1 MMKIKI
7 GTRRSPLAMAQA
19 RLVADLLVGATD
31 GVEAELV
38 PMSTKGDRND
48 RIALWKIGGKGL
60 FVRELEEAL
69 LGGGIDVAVH
79 SMKDLPG
86 DTNEAFSLGA
96 VPMREDPR
104 DVLIFSQR
112 IQSIADLP
120 PGAVVGTSSL
130 RRRAQLLSR
139 RPDLTVTPLRGNVG
153 TRMEKVQRGECDA
166 TLLAAAG
173 MRRLGMEPEA
183 HCLLA
188 GDDFIPAAGQ
198 GALAVEVRR
207 GEEGLVS
214 ILDHAESRI
223 TALAERSFV
232 IALGSDC
239 RSAVGA
245 HGRIEGGR
253 LVVTGMVSAPDGS
266 RIIREEAFGDPDEYE
281 NIGANL
287 AQVCLRQGAEQLLAM
302 HPEG

>member
-1 MMKIKI
+1 MKIRI

-19 RLVADLLVGATD
+19 RLVAELLTNSSE
-31 GVEAELV
+31 GVETELV
-38 PMSTKGDRND
+38 PMSTRGDRND

-69 LGGGIDVAVH
+69 LGGEIDAAVH

-86 DTNEAFSLGA
+86 DTNDAFSLGA
-96 VPMREDPR
+96 IPLREDPR
-104 DVLIFSQR
+104 DILIFSEKIR
-112 IQSIADLP
+112 SITDLP

-130 RRRAQLLSR
+130 RRKAQLLSR
-139 RPDLTVTPLRGNVG
+139 RPDLVVTPLRGNVG
-153 TRMEKVQRGECDA
+153 TRLEKVNRGECDA

-173 MRRLGMEPEA
+173 MKRLGMNPEVY
-183 HCLLA
+183 CVLA

-207 GEEGLVS
+207 GEEGLVDV
-214 ILDHAESRI
+214 LDHAESRI
-223 TALAERSFV
+223 TSLAERSFV

-245 HGRIEGGR
+245 FARMEEGR
-253 LVVTGMVSAPDGS
+253 LIITGMVSAPDGS
-266 RIIREEAFGDPDEYE
+266 SIIREEVSGDPDDYE

-287 AQVCLRQGAEQLLAM
+287 AHICLQQGADLLLSM